1 VTRHICKSS
10 SLTCYVAAV
19 ACKYLAKK
27 ERVKSIISR
36 GAECRRWFSTNVTP
50 NKQNNKQ
57 NKTQKQQMTKNP

>member
-1 VTRHICKSS
+1 
-10 SLTCYVAAV
+10 LTCYVAAV

-36 GAECRRWFSTNVTP
+36 GAECRRWFSTTVTP
-50 NKQNNKQ
+50 NKQ